1 MKPEKSERSRQKLS
15 SGVLLI
21 LLTSALVLLGA
32 LLTFVPDIDIRTL
45 CVVFCVVLVAAGVA
59 DIVYFFATGAFWRM
73 DDYTFA
79 FGVLLLILGCC
90 GFTQLDSLEA
100 SFLSLMGILLLIVGV
115 AALQNTVQLRLTG
128 SVFWI
133 GALVFTVLILFFG
146 VVVITNVKAVIN
158 ALGYWLLI
166 GGGALGLI
174 TMFVTG
180 IFLRNAAKRPA
191 EEAAPVQAPEAPE
204 SPVLQDF
211 SENGQTEDFHF

>member
-1 MKPEKSERSRQKLS
+1 MKSEKTVRSQQKLS
-15 SGVLLI
+15 GGVLLI

-32 LLTFVPDIDIRTL
+32 LLLCVPDIDIRTL
-45 CVVFCVVLVAAGVA
+45 CVLVCVVLVAAGVA
-59 DIVYFFATGAFWRM
+59 AIVYFFATGAFWRM
-73 DDYTFA
+73 DDYNFA

-90 GFTQLDSLEA
+90 GFAQLDALEA
-100 SFLSLMGILLLIVGV
+100 SFLPLMGILLLIVGV
-115 AALQNTVQLRLTG
+115 VALQNTVQLRLAG
-128 SVFWI
+128 SVLWI
-133 GALVFTVLILFFG
+133 GALVFTVLILFCG
-146 VVVITNVKAVIN
+146 VVVLTNVKPVID

-204 SPVLQDF
+204 RPVLPDF
-211 SENGQTEDFHF
+211 S